1 MITQKRQSL
10 AILSNLALHEYL
22 RPIVMASEGL
32 RVFLDV
38 LKGNNLDLKNDLIA
52 RRTATKGL
60 VNLVMTKRDAKLT
73 VLS

>member
-1 MITQKRQSL
+1 
-10 AILSNLALHEYL
+10 
-22 RPIVMASEGL
+22 MANEGL

-38 LKGNNLDLKNDLIA
+38 LKGNNLDLKNDLIS